1 MSVEPK
7 DNCAFYSTIHDLAHE
22 LTVIEGFDH
31 CWESLLLVLFK
42 DPGEVCR
49 ICGGDGV
56 DQVGEGDCI
65 VHCRDSTCV
74 DDRGKE
80 NDEGE

>member
-7 DNCAFYSTIHDLAHE
+7 DDGALDSAIHDFAHE

-42 DPGEVCR
+42 DPGKVCR
-49 ICGGDGV
+49 VCGRNGV

-65 VHCRDSTCV
+65 MHRCDSTC
-74 DDRGKE
+74 RRL
-80 NDEGE
+80 GERE